1 MPSRTR
7 TRTRAARPRK
17 ARPTAELTTPDLVL
31 LSLLAERPMHG
42 YQINETLETRNIRD
56 WAGVSRPQIY
66 YSLDKLTGA
75 GLLTRSR
82 DEGPAE
88 GPERRV
94 YCTTA
99 LGVRRLSAALCA
111 PQWTTD
117 RPRPAFLTW
126 LALSWQAPP
135 GCFEEQTARRR
146 AFLEDRLAAERGT
159 LADVLRDVGHPFHE
173 AVWMLKL
180 TIAEIETEL
189 RWLVEVLADAP
200 RRRFAQGTPGQSS
213 DNTTRRI
220 SPVLL
225 RPVP

>member
-75 GLLTRSR
+75 GLLARSR
-82 DEGPAE
+82 DDGPAE

-94 YCTTA
+94 YRTTA
-99 LGVRRLSAALCA
+99 LGLFRLSAAHCA
-111 PQWTTD
+111 PHWTTNL
-117 RPRPAFLTW
+117 PMPALLTL
-126 LALSWQAPP
+126 LAL
-135 GCFEEQTARRR
+135 
-146 AFLEDRLAAERGT
+146 LVT
-159 LADVLRDVGHPFHE
+159 LL
-173 AVWMLKL
+173 
-180 TIAEIETEL
+180 
-189 RWLVEVLADAP
+189 
-200 RRRFAQGTPGQSS
+200 
-213 DNTTRRI
+213 
-220 SPVLL
+220 
-225 RPVP
+225 